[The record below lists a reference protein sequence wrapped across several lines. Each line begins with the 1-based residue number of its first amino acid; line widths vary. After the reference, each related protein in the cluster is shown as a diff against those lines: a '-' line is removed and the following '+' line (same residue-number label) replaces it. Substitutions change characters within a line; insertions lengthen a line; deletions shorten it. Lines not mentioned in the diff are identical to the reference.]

1 MSQPSS
7 VYYLVYYLKLS
18 QDVNHLTISADLQ
31 GEKKKH
37 LTTQEA
43 ETGGSNVQA
52 LPGVHSE

>member
-18 QDVNHLTISADLQ
+18 QDVNHLTISADSQ
-31 GEKKKH
+31 GEKKH

-43 ETGGSNVQA
+43 ETGGPNVQA